1 MSSHSQY
8 LSSIEDV
15 IEDARNGR
23 IFVLVDDEDR
33 ENEGDLVIPA
43 QMTTPDAINFMA
55 KYGRGLICL
64 TLTPERVE
72 ELGLSLMSANNQ
84 TRHQTAFTVSIEAKE
99 GVTTGISAADR
110 AHTISVAIDP
120 TKGRGD
126 LRTPGH
132 VFPLVARDGG
142 VLVRAGHTEAAVD
155 IARLAGLIPAGVICE
170 IMNDDGTMA
179 RLPDLIKFAQVHGIK
194 VATIADLIAY
204 RRKNDRLVECVAET
218 PINSRY
224 GGDLTMKVYATTV
237 DYAEHIALVK
247 GDIRPDEPVLVRMHV
262 VNAFED
268 LIGEVGGRVGTIATS
283 LRLIEEEGKGVVVCL
298 FDSRMTGLSDA
309 IRARNGD
316 ANAAGSTVL
325 RDYGIG
331 AQILLD
337 LGVREMILLSNTRRT
352 VVGLEGYGLSIA
364 GQRPIPVDGAA

>member
-1 MSSHSQY
+1 MSIDSKY
-8 LSSIEDV
+8 LSSIEEV

-43 QMTTPDAINFMA
+43 QMVTPDMINFMA

-64 TLTPERVE
+64 TLTRERVD
-72 ELGLSLMSANNQ
+72 ELGLSLMSANNE

-120 TKGRGD
+120 TKGRDD

-204 RRKNDRLVECVAET
+204 RRKNDRLVRCVAET
-218 PINSRY
+218 RVNSRY
-224 GGDLTMKVYATTV
+224 AGDLMMKVYATTV
-237 DYAEHIALVK
+237 NYGEHIALVK
-247 GDIRPDEPVLVRMHV
+247 GDIRGDGPVLVRMHV
-262 VNAFED
+262 VNPFED
-268 LIGEVGGRVGTIATS
+268 LVGEVGGRVGTIATS
-283 LRLIEEEGKGVVVCL
+283 LRLIGEEGRGVVVCL
-298 FDSRMTGLSDA
+298 FDFRATSLSDS
-309 IRARNGD
+309 IRVRDGEPGSLN
-316 ANAAGSTVL
+316 STVL

-331 AQILLD
+331 AQILFD

-352 VVGLEGYGLSIA
+352 IVGLEGYDLSIVD
-364 GQRPIPVDGAA
+364 QRPIPVDDAD